1 MWIDD
6 QSVGPV
12 PSAALRRYVD
22 EGRIRPETLV
32 CGEGENEWIPA
43 GTVQGLFPEPAAGP
57 DGGVDGLEGILDQT
71 PPPGQSVDDFLTG
84 IADRELDQMA
94 EERRRFNAEA
104 VRPMACPKCGS
115 QQVTA
120 NKKGYSVAK
129 AAAGLVLIGPLG
141 LVGGVIGAGK
151 IILTCLK
158 CGYQW
163 KAGGR

>member
-1 MWIDD
+1 MAREKTNGFRR
-6 QSVGPV
+6 GP
-12 PSAALRRYVD
+12 S
-22 EGRIRPETLV
+22 
-32 CGEGENEWIPA
+32 
-43 GTVQGLFPEPAAGP
+43 GLFPEPAAGP

-163 KAGGR
+163 KAGGRCSGAVAPADNCCRPGAVFIK